1 MKADNDGED
10 DDHHDDDDHDGDDH
24 DDDDDDHDGHDDDDD
39 GLGVISLSECIDI
52 SHIVFA
58 EDILLLTINL
68 ILSVYMK

>member
-24 DDDDDDHDGHDDDDD
+24 DDDDDDHDDDDHDGDDD

-58 EDILLLTINL
+58 EDILLLTIN
-68 ILSVYMK
+68 

>member
-10 DDHHDDDDHDGDDH
+10 DDDDVDDHDDDDHDG
-24 DDDDDDHDGHDDDDD
+24 DDD

-58 EDILLLTINL
+58 EDILLLTIN
-68 ILSVYMK
+68 